1 MLKKNKMSEE
11 TTMTEQDQTDILSMD
26 EATTYFLINE
36 CGNFLFRMNHDL
48 ADGRIPEESKADVQ
62 NDMINIREVQM
73 FTVENLD
80 RFGVDPKS
88 VEDKDKGDYWKWYTF
103 WDEWKNKLSDDV
115 WKIVATGEY
124 KVYLPTTSW
133 KDEDFSEV

>member
-1 MLKKNKMSEE
+1 MSEE
-11 TTMTEQDQTDILSMD
+11 TTMSEQDQTDILSMD

-48 ADGRIPEESKADVQ
+48 ADGRIPEESKEDVQ
-62 NDMINIREVQM
+62 NDMINIREAQM

-133 KDEDFSEV
+133 NDEDSSEA